1 MDQEE
6 RRRINR
12 MLWEWGTALKD
23 CERRRG
29 EIMELMAQAEDA
41 ECVLKA
47 QVLNGMPR
55 GSGVADPTAAAA
67 QMREHALVRVDALA
81 GEINAIMAHK
91 EKLDAIIG
99 LLPESRQTL
108 LDLRYKRG
116 LSLAVEIPMRM
127 HASERTVTYWMADAL
142 EKIAEFCG
150 SFDVQ

>member
-29 EIMELMAQAEDA
+29 EIMELMALAEDA

-55 GSGVADPTAAAA
+55 GSGVGDPTAAAV
-67 QMREHALVRVDALA
+67 QMRERALVRVDALA
-81 GEINAIMAHK
+81 EEINAIMERK

-116 LSLAVEIPMRM
+116 LNLAVEIPMQM

-150 SFDVQ
+150 SFDV